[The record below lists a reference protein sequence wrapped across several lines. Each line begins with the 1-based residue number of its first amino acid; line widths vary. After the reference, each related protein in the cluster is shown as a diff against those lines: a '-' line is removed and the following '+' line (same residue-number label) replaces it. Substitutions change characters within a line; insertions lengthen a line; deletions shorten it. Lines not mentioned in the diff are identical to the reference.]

1 MKSLVIV
8 ITSALLCGA
17 VPAWAVNKCVGP
29 GGAVVFQDAP
39 CAGKGEALTV
49 RPASGSGPTA
59 AEPGTSATSEAQRI
73 ENQIAD
79 SQRDRRRRELTE
91 RLVPQADQ
99 AIINNMNACAQEQE
113 RIQRDQY
120 AYVQNLYGKTHA
132 AQRASE
138 LAASAAR
145 CELRDRELRDR
156 AQALRAECRALG
168 GCK

>member
-1 MKSLVIV
+1 MKALVTV
-8 ITSALLCGA
+8 VVSAILCA
-17 VPAWAVNKCVGP
+17 AAPSWAVNKCVGP
-29 GGAVVFQDAP
+29 NGAVVFQDAP
-39 CAGKGEALTV
+39 CTGKGETINV
-49 RPASGSGPTA
+49 KPASGSGPA
-59 AEPGTSATSEAQRI
+59 AVAPGTKPTSEAQRI
-73 ENQIAD
+73 ESQIAD
-79 SQRDRRRRELTE
+79 SQRDRRLRELTE

-99 AIINNMNACAQEQE
+99 AIIHNLNACAQEQE

-145 CELRDRELRDR
+145 CDQRDRELRAR
-156 AQALRAECRALG
+156 AQDLRAECRDLG